1 MKYCTWLMLVYICH
15 LETTKVLKFPKLFGY
30 FKKKQ
35 YFCTLFV
42 KWCSMAD
49 IKEAILKVSI
59 TRMQQVGIRS
69 VSIDDIC
76 HELGISKKTFYV
88 YFPSKDELLIE
99 ILAMHQEKV
108 SSELAQSLSR
118 RTVDQS
124 LIEWAKIAKH
134 AEKQMIKTPPMIY
147 DLEKY
152 YPQLFKQH
160 KAYMRA
166 STEEILR
173 HFLQKGI
180 NEGVFRQEIDV
191 KIVAMVFLDI
201 QYRLMEFMSKG
212 EKPREEI
219 LRIGRQGMDILVR
232 GILTEDGLLR
242 LREKM
247 KNNI

>member
-1 MKYCTWLMLVYICH
+1 MAEVKGEILQVALV
-15 LETTKVLKFPKLFGY
+15 
-30 FKKKQ
+30 
-35 YFCTLFV
+35 
-42 KWCSMAD
+42 
-49 IKEAILKVSI
+49 
-59 TRMQQVGIRS
+59 RMQQVGIRS

-88 YFPSKDELLIE
+88 YFPSKDDLLVE

-108 SSELAQSLSR
+108 TKELAQSLSKR
-118 RTVDQS
+118 SVEQS
-124 LIEWAKIAKH
+124 LIEWSKIAKH

-166 STEEILR
+166 ATEEILMQ
-173 HFLQKGI
+173 FLQKGI
-180 NEGVFRQEIDV
+180 REGVFRAEIDV
-191 KIVAMVFLDI
+191 KIVAMVFMDI
-201 QYRLMEFMSKG
+201 QYRLMEFVSKG

-219 LRIGRQGMDILVR
+219 LRIGHQGMDILVR

-242 LREKM
+242 LREKV